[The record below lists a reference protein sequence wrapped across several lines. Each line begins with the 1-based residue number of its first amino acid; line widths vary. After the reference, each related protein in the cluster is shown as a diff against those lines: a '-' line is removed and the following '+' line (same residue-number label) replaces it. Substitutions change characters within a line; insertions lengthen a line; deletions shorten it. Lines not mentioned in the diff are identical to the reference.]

1 MPSTAVI
8 GVRISW
14 LIAARNSP
22 FARSAASA
30 RARARSPS
38 RRAASA
44 AFPASSSPASSA
56 SRCSSTT
63 ATSRVAEGGEAP
75 ADMVHAGASLQ
86 ADQARR
92 QIGQALLEPVARQ
105 LLTPQ
110 DPAVLVHTDQV
121 EDVLAG
127 IDADGRDQVMRGAVG
142 HGCG

>member
-30 RARARSPS
+30 RARARSTS

-44 AFPASSSPASSA
+44 AFPASSSPASSSPASSA

-121 EDVLAG
+121 EDVLAE
-127 IDADGRDQVMRGAVG
+127 IDADG
-142 HGCG
+142 